1 MKRFLTVLLASL
13 LVFALVSCGPA
24 TPVTRGKVLT
34 LGDYVIEFAGYE
46 LTNDSLG
53 GDAVL
58 ITYNFTNNSDEYYAF
73 CDATYY
79 EAFQGEESLN
89 GTTIYVSEE
98 SMDTITKNEYEEIEP
113 GATIE
118 VVLAYELLDTTTPV
132 KVSFE
137 GFGDG
142 SADSHDIDLTAPFV
156 AASSVPSSSSSSS
169 SSDVEDNGDAVEV
182 EAIGEFGDSE
192 WYGWWMVTDATGEF
206 EEYDGAYFDCCA
218 NFEPTSEG
226 YTLMSIWDEVY
237 TDYNNNCIGEIYLE
251 HYEDLGYSSVEG
263 FFLTGDDIAS
273 EGQVM
278 VIPEAAGVENALYI
292 TIPVETADGG
302 FTEEVFLREWGYEWD
317 EELATTPTYYDSYFL
332 PLMEDGEALPVN
344 LDDIG

>member
-1 MKRFLTVLLASL
+1 MKRLFTILLAAL
-13 LVFALVSCGPA
+13 MVFALVSCGSGGA
-24 TPVTRGKVLT
+24 VTRGKTLT

-46 LTNDSLG
+46 LTKDSLG

-58 ITYNFTNNSDEYYAF
+58 ITYNFTNNSDEACAF
-73 CDATYY
+73 TDSAYY
-79 EAFQGEESLN
+79 EVLQGEESLN
-89 GTTIYVSEE
+89 STTIYVSEE

-118 VVLAYELLDTTTPV
+118 VVLAYELENTTTPV
-132 KVSFE
+132 KVNFE

-142 SADSHDIDLTAPFV
+142 ASGSHDIDITAKFV
-156 AASSVPSSSSSSS
+156 AASSAPASSPSNSTNNN
-169 SSDVEDNGDAVEV
+169 DEVEV
-182 EAIGEFGDSE
+182 EAIGELGDSE

-251 HYEDLGYSSVEG
+251 YYEDLGYSSVEG

-273 EGQVM
+273 DGQVM

-292 TIPVETADGG
+292 TIPIETEDGG
-302 FTEEVFLREWGYEWD
+302 FTAELFLTEWGYEWD

-344 LDDIG
+344 LDGIG

>member
-46 LTNDSLG
+46 LTKDSLG

-58 ITYNFTNNSDEYYAF
+58 IAYNFTNNSDEYHAF
-73 CDATYY
+73 FDATYY

-89 GTTIYVSEE
+89 STTIYVSEE

-142 SADSHDIDLTAPFV
+142 SADSHNIDLTAPFV

-182 EAIGEFGDSE
+182 EAIGELGDSE
-192 WYGWWMVTDATGEF
+192 WYGWWMVTDATGDF
-206 EEYDGAYFDCCA
+206 EEYDGAYFDCCV

-237 TDYNNNCIGEIYLE
+237 TDYNENCIGEIYLE
-251 HYEDLGYSSVEG
+251 HYEDLGYSSVG
-263 FFLTGDDIAS
+263 GYFLTGDDIAS
-273 EGQVM
+273 DGQVT
-278 VIPEAAGVENALYI
+278 VIPDITEIENTLFT
-292 TIPVETADGG
+292 TIPVEAENGG
-302 FTEEVFLREWGYEWD
+302 FTATLFLTEWGYEWD
-317 EELATTPTYYDSYFL
+317 EELGEYPTYYDSYFL